1 MSIVTINDNYL
12 KDIADTIRS
21 NNETDTK
28 YKPSEMAGAIRQLEE
43 VTHYIDPSLVYENE
57 ASGYLLVRIIRQ
69 IPVIDTSGVTNMS
82 YAYSRFSALEEL
94 PEQDW
99 SSASNINNA
108 FATCTSL
115 EKMGGL
121 KGLGLNFPK
130 SSAANT
136 ANCTLNLTNAPLD
149 YESAMNIINKVADIK
164 SLGIA
169 AQTIRFNSAT
179 FALLSDADKAIATAK
194 GWNITT

>member
-1 MSIVTINDNYL
+1 MSSAIN
-12 KDIADTIRS
+12 
-21 NNETDTK
+21 
-28 YKPSEMAGAIRQLEE
+28 QFEE

-99 SSASNINNA
+99 SSANNINAA
-108 FATCTSL
+108 FATCSSL
-115 EKMGGL
+115 RKMGGL
-121 KGLGLNFPK
+121 KNLGLGFSK
-130 SSAANT
+130 SSASNT
-136 ANCTLNLTNAPLD
+136 ANCTLNLTNTILD
-149 YESAMNIINKVADIK
+149 YESLMDIINKLYDIK

-169 AQTIRFNSAT
+169 SQTIRLSSAEL
-179 FALLSDADKAIATAK
+179 ALLSDSDIAIANAK
-194 GWNITT
+194 GWNITTQKGVLKKEIRRNTSNVKKNGC